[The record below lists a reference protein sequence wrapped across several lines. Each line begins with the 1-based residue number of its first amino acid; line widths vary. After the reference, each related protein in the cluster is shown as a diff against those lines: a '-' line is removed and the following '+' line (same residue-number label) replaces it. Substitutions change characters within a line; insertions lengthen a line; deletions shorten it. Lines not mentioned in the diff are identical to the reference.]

1 MHKVYESKM
10 NFEEKVLRTLT
21 DIQSIIILL
30 ANAGNIPI
38 KGRTWLQKEMFLL
51 SERVEKIRE
60 DVSYEPDLMGP
71 YSDVIEEE
79 LIQLENLGIVLIDD
93 NKISITP
100 SGKQVARILEKKEP
114 VEVLQ
119 YIKDYKEF
127 LNDLSQDELLCFV
140 YSSRPDM
147 TKESVKF
154 EKLKPKMEKVLLNLV
169 MKEKISKSRAAEL
182 LNKDLEYIIDK
193 LKDKQKIL
201 L

>member
-1 MHKVYESKM
+1 M

-51 SERVEKIRE
+51 AERVEKIRE
-60 DVSYEPDLMGP
+60 DASYEPDLMGP

-79 LIQLENLGIVLIDD
+79 LTQLENLGVVSIDD
-93 NKISITP
+93 NKISITS
-100 SGKQVARILEKKEP
+100 SGKQVAKILEKKESI
-114 VEVLQ
+114 EVLQ
-119 YIKDYKEF
+119 YIRDYKEF

-147 TKESVKF
+147 TKESVKY

-182 LNKDLEYIIDK
+182 LNKDLGYILDK

-201 L
+201 S

>member
-1 MHKVYESKM
+1 MS
-10 NFEEKVLRTLT
+10 FEEKVLRTLT

-30 ANAGNIPI
+30 AKAENTPI

-51 SERVEKIRE
+51 AERVEKIRE
-60 DVSYEPDLMGP
+60 DASYEPDLMGP

-79 LIQLENLGIVLIDD
+79 LIQLENLGIVSIDD

-100 SGKQVARILEKKEP
+100 SGKRIAKILEKKES
-114 VEVLQ
+114 VDVLQ

-140 YSSRPDM
+140 YSARPDM
-147 TKESVKF
+147 TEESVKR

-169 MKEKISKSRAAEL
+169 VKEKISKSRAAEL
-182 LNKDLEYIIDK
+182 LNKDLEYVINK

-201 L
+201 T

>member
-60 DVSYEPDLMGP
+60 DASYEPDLMGP

>member
-30 ANAGNIPI
+30 ANSGNYPI

-51 SERVEKIRE
+51 AERVEKIRE
-60 DVSYEPDLMGP
+60 DASYEPDLMGP

-79 LIQLENLGIVLIDD
+79 LIQLENLGIVSIDN

-100 SGKQVARILEKKEP
+100 SGKQVAKILEKKEP

-119 YIKDYKEF
+119 YIRDYKEF

-147 TKESVKF
+147 RQESVKY

-201 L
+201 S

>member
-1 MHKVYESKM
+1 M

-38 KGRTWLQKEMFLL
+38 KGKTWLQKEMFLL
-51 SERVEKIRE
+51 AERVEKVRE
-60 DVSYEPDLMGP
+60 DASYEADLMGP

-79 LIQLENLGIVLIDD
+79 LTQLEKIGIVSIDD
-93 NKISITP
+93 NKISITYR
-100 SGKQVARILEKKEP
+100 GKKIARILEKKEA

-147 TKESVKF
+147 TKESVKY

-169 MKEKISKSRAAEL
+169 IKEKISKSRAAEL
-182 LNKDLEYIIDK
+182 LNKDVEYILDK
-193 LKDKQKIL
+193 LKDKQRIL

>member
-1 MHKVYESKM
+1 M
-10 NFEEKVLRTLT
+10 NFEEKILRTLT

-51 SERVEKIRE
+51 AERIEQIRE
-60 DVSYEPDLMGP
+60 DASYEADLMGP

-79 LIQLENLGIVLIDD
+79 LTQLENLGIVSIDD
-93 NKISITP
+93 NKISITQ
-100 SGKQVARILEKKEP
+100 SGKQIAKILEKKEP

-147 TKESVKF
+147 TEESVKY
-154 EKLKPKMEKVLLNLV
+154 EKLKPKMEKVLLDLV

>member
-1 MHKVYESKM
+1 MS
-10 NFEEKVLRTLT
+10 FEEKVLRTLT

-30 ANAGNIPI
+30 AKAENTPI

-51 SERVEKIRE
+51 ADRVEKIR
-60 DVSYEPDLMGP
+60 DDASYEPDLMGP

-79 LIQLENLGIVLIDD
+79 LIQLENLGIVSIDD

-100 SGKQVARILEKKEP
+100 SGKQIAKILEKKESAD
-114 VEVLQ
+114 VLQ

-147 TKESVKF
+147 TEESVKR

-169 MKEKISKSRAAEL
+169 VKEKISKSRAAEL
-182 LNKDLEYIIDK
+182 LNKDLEYVINK

-201 L
+201 S